1 MGCVEIRARL
11 GHHHG
16 RASNG
21 SGTAWWWAT
30 WQRRN
35 VCNVCNVCRAEAFA
49 SRIVWLAHQ
58 VIAANASALW
68 HCPATMPVSRH
79 PVAHP
84 TASPGHDGRIA
95 PRRRPSDGIARPR
108 CPYHGT
114 PSPIRRHCPATTVG
128 GGRTAVERRTGRNV
142 GRAEASPSTILVSH
156 HISGWRCFGPTAL
169 PGHDGRI
176 APRRRLS
183 DGIARPRWQCT
194 VLLHDFDDF
203 GDHAGPF
210 RAGGG
215 DRLLAA
221 EHHNQALLAH
231 QVEHIGEAVE
241 VG

>member
-1 MGCVEIRARL
+1 MECVEIRARL

-68 HCPATMPVSRH
+68 HRPATMAALRH
-79 PVAHP
+79 AVAHP
-84 TASPGHDGRIA
+84 TALPGHDARITA
-95 PRRRPSDGIARPR
+95 PRRPSDGIARPPR
-108 CPYHGT
+108 WAGAE
-114 PSPIRRHCPATTVG
+114 RRWNAAPA
-128 GGRTAVERRTGRNV
+128 AMWQRRTGRNV

-194 VLLHDFDDF
+194 ALLHDFDDF